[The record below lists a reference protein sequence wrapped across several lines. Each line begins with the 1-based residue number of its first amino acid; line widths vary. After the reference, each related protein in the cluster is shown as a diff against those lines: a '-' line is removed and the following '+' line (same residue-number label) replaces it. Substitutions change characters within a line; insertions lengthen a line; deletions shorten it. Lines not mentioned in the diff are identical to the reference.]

1 MRTEGIDLED
11 GGQPLLDLRFAD
23 DIVVFATSSQQVAYL
38 LDELV
43 VALADVGLILNQDK
57 TKLPTTQAQPP
68 TTITSPGG
76 FSVAVVD
83 RHGCDKW
90 FGCILRG
97 KQQGKS
103 QT

>member
-11 GGQPLLDLRFAD
+11 GGQPLLHLRFAD
-23 DIVVFATSSQQVAYL
+23 DIVVFATSSEQVAYL

-43 VALADVGLILNQDK
+43 VALADVGLIFNQDK
-57 TKLPTTQAQPP
+57 TKLLTTQAQPP
-68 TTITSPGG
+68 TTITTPGG
-76 FSVAVVD
+76 LSVAVVD
-83 RHGCDKW
+83 RHGCHKW
-90 FGCILRG
+90 LILPG